1 VRALAVLSAARTPAL
16 PDVPTVGETIS
27 GFEVKP
33 WTAVGVPRGTS
44 AEIVA
49 LLNREINAGLADP
62 ALKTR
67 LAEVGGVPLIYT
79 SDALRTM
86 IARDGEKW
94 AKVIKLAGIEPE

>member
-1 VRALAVLSAARTPAL
+1 M
-16 PDVPTVGETIS
+16 
-27 GFEVKP
+27 
-33 WTAVGVPRGTS
+33 GVPRGTS

-67 LAEVGGVPLIYT
+67 LTEVGGAPLVYT
-79 SDALRTM
+79 PEALRAM

-94 AKVIKLAGIEPE
+94 AKVVKLAGIEPE